1 MPPFCLS
8 LFLEPAEE
16 KLVIEHWMDFMKA
29 FFTRSGQIDGVPE
42 SIVNHLIAELSS
54 AGTPDDID
62 TEIGRFHQFAAA
74 GITDLAIRLFDEPMD
89 GLRMI
94 GERVVPAMA

>member
-1 MPPFCLS
+1 MT
-8 LFLEPAEE
+8 
-16 KLVIEHWMDFMKA
+16 A
-29 FFTRSGQIDGVPE
+29 FFTRSGRIDGVPE

-62 TEIGRFHQFAAA
+62 SEIERYRQFADA
-74 GITDLAIRLFDEPMD
+74 GVTDLAIRLFDDPME

-94 GERVVPAMA
+94 GERVVPAL